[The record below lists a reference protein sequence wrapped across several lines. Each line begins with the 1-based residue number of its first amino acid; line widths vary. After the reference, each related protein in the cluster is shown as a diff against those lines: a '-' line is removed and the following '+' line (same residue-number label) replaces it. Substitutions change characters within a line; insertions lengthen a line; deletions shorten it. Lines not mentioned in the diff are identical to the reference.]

1 MTRILFANSQD
12 AFAAIEKLADT
23 IWREHY
29 IPIIGKPQVDYM
41 LRKFQ
46 TAAAIAAQSA
56 AGMRYYLLED
66 SGQPAGYFAFEKRG
80 EALFLSKIYV
90 LKSHRGRGLAR
101 AAMEHIRN
109 QAGQWGCRQIALT
122 VNKDNAA
129 SIRAYERMGFVKGE
143 GTIKDIGEGFI
154 MDDYR
159 MVMNL
164 SA

>member
-1 MTRILFANSQD
+1 MTQILFANSPE
-12 AFAAIEKLADT
+12 AYAAIEELADT

-46 TAAAIAAQSA
+46 TAGAIAGQSA

-66 SGQPAGYFAFEKRG
+66 RGQPAGYFAYEKQG

-109 QAGQWGCRQIALT
+109 QAGVWGCRQIALT
-122 VNKDNAA
+122 VNKDNLA
-129 SIRAYERMGFVKGE
+129 SIRAYERMGFEKGE
-143 GTIKDIGEGFI
+143 GTVKDIGDGFI

-159 MVMNL
+159 MVLEL
-164 SA
+164 S